1 MSNERGQ
8 IAFESLMLVSF
19 IFIGVVFLLS
29 LYLQIADAT
38 VAVYVAKSGAI
49 EKINEADAPFVIQG
63 IVFGEENNGSTIDIN
78 IDFSPDGIGL
88 DSNAFADTEQ
98 IIVNRTKYQSASIN
112 PV

>member
-29 LYLQIADAT
+29 LYLQIGDAT
-38 VAVYVAKSGAI
+38 VALFVAKSGAI
-49 EKINEADAPFVIQG
+49 EKINEADTPFVIQG
-63 IVFGEENNGSTIDIN
+63 IVFQEQDNGRRIDIN
-78 IDFSPDGIGL
+78 IDFAPDGIGL
-88 DSNAFADTEQ
+88 DANSFADTAQ
-98 IIVNRTKYQSASIN
+98 TIVNRTKYQTAIIN